1 MKFPLSHYAG
11 EINLKTQQSPVIFDL
26 CLRKTRSGKSRD
38 YRDVIVFEKL
48 RFQHV
53 SLHSKTQ
60 SQRFQILSGLKNVF
74 EMLRFHAVLA
84 WTVSQAVEIKLC
96 FQISPA

>member
-53 SLHSKTQ
+53 SST
-60 SQRFQILSGLKNVF
+60 LKRKASVF
-74 EMLRFHAVLA
+74 KFCPV
-84 WTVSQAVEIKLC
+84 
-96 FQISPA
+96 